1 MSIYFSNKDCIGA
14 IDGTHS
20 RVKVSRAE
28 APRFRGKKDHPT
40 QNIFAACGFDMKFT
54 YVLSGWEGTAPDSR
68 ILKDALSREHPLRI
82 PEGDA
87 GFMLKP
93 GILTPYRGVWNHLK
107 EYSVR
112 YIMPNKGNKTA
123 EANQPS
129 KDNLRWS
136 DDMDE
141 VLLNALAEEASKGNR
156 HDGSWTTEAYANVV
170 KTLSIAIGPHIT
182 KNHIKN
188 RIKTLKD
195 HFAEA
200 YDLFHHLSGFE
211 KPQAE
216 KWKKMQIKH
225 YDTLKELFGA
235 DRATDV
241 NRGHDTPTFS
251 ANLDSPSAPHSQ
263 PNQLGGTSTSRGTKR
278 KSPMNDFLEAQYEK
292 VALKIT
298 TMADA
303 VKEGTYLSSKLH
315 DVAQRQVESAERQ
328 ASVAERQVS
337 IAEKQV
343 SLIERQVAIAE
354 KGLAIMQQSRPRLY
368 SESDVWDMLT
378 DLGLI
383 GSARMQC
390 YQFLCENE
398 QKKRQIFRIPPK
410 MRLDALFHFMTA
422 AGVRLGDMVLS

>member
-1 MSIYFSNKDCIGA
+1 F
-14 IDGTHS
+14 HS
-20 RVKVSRAE
+20 EV
-28 APRFRGKKDHPT
+28 FDW
-40 QNIFAACGFDMKFT
+40 IF
-54 YVLSGWEGTAPDSR
+54 Y
-68 ILKDALSREHPLRI
+68 
-82 PEGDA
+82 
-87 GFMLKP
+87 
-93 GILTPYRGVWNHLK
+93 GIVTG
-107 EYSVR
+107 
-112 YIMPNKGNKTA
+112 YIMPNKGNKIA

-188 RIKTLKD
+188 RMKTLKD

-200 YDLFHHLSGFE
+200 YDLFHHLSGFAWNPVTRKFEAEEEVWQDFIKE

-216 KWKKMQIKH
+216 KWRKMQIKH

-235 DRATDV
+235 DRATGKGAATSRERIQEIDRDHIDLNDSFENIGFSDIDV

-251 ANLDSPSAPHSQ
+251 ANLDSPSALHSQ

-292 VALKIT
+292 VALGIT
-298 TMADA
+298 AMADA
-303 VKEGTYLSSKLH
+303 VKEGTYLSTKLH
-315 DVAQRQVESAERQ
+315 DVAQRQVESTERQ

-337 IAEKQV
+337 VAEKQ
-343 SLIERQVAIAE
+343 
-354 KGLAIMQQSRPRLY
+354 
-368 SESDVWDMLT
+368 
-378 DLGLI
+378 
-383 GSARMQC
+383 
-390 YQFLCENE
+390 
-398 QKKRQIFRIPPK
+398 
-410 MRLDALFHFMTA
+410 
-422 AGVRLGDMVLS
+422 